1 MNWPERIENYK
12 KETGFPQALFI
23 AEDGRV
29 EGMWIMGNDY
39 RVKSTLYGG
48 YPAGYLKRIKS
59 LFPDKQNA
67 LHLFSGRVDQSI
79 IPGKTVDI
87 NAANEP
93 DYIDDILEYK
103 PLVSEKPTK
112 NQESL
117 LFKIKALLNKAESSD
132 SQEEKDAFMMKAQDL
147 IHKNGLTHEKVLAE
161 RWDSKSGFKEED
173 IIEEIV

>member
-1 MNWPERIENYK
+1 MSNLE
-12 KETGFPQALFI
+12 
-23 AEDGRV
+23 
-29 EGMWIMGNDY
+29 
-39 RVKSTLYGG
+39 
-48 YPAGYLKRIKS
+48 
-59 LFPDKQNA
+59 NA
-67 LHLFSGRVDQSI
+67 LIESGYAQ
-79 IPGKTVDI
+79 TEEQ
-87 NAANEP
+87 ANNLVCIMYEKATMGGEDPEYLLYKFGLEP

-173 IIEEIV
+173 IIEERVSYEEEWDRKLMQSISEGNMCKVIMNSGKKLIYIIGFESKCER